1 MNHRHRKILHS
12 LFSHPL
18 PNNIHLH
25 DVETV
30 LREMGAEVDHT
41 GHGRLSAKSNGQAV
55 TVHGA
60 DHGLSK
66 DEVVKLRKFIEA
78 SGVDPTRDYPA

>member
-1 MNHRHRKILHS
+1 
-12 LFSHPL
+12 
-18 PNNIHLH
+18 
-25 DVETV
+25 
-30 LREMGAEVDHT
+30 MGAEVDHT
-41 GHGRLSAKSNGQAV
+41 GHGRLSAKFNGQAV

-66 DEVVKLRKFIEA
+66 DEVVKLRKFIGA